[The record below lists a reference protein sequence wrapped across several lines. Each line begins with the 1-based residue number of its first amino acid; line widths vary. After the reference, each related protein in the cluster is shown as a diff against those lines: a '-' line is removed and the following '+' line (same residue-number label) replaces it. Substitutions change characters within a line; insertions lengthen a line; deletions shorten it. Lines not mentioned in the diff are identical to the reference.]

1 MARLPCGWTN
11 YAPTVRKWA
20 FTLASFPHRAQCDSV
35 MTFSSPDGS
44 RDRRIEDPS
53 NLWLIHPL
61 ARALLPR
68 AVRSGVSANTVS
80 VIGLVLGAGA
90 ASAFVRWPAVPAV
103 LLGLLLAIAWMIADG
118 LDGMIARATG
128 TASALGRTLDGL
140 CDHGVFVLIY
150 VALALRIG
158 TAEGWFLAIAAGAAH
173 AVQSNLYE
181 GERSRFHRRIKGVP
195 SPAPVPSAGA
205 LVRFYDAVSRLP
217 ERLSAP
223 FERALAATS
232 DPQALGRLYG
242 ERAVPA
248 MRLQSL
254 LTANVRVGLI
264 TLACLVGDP
273 RLFWA
278 AEIGPLSLVALVG
291 LLWHRRVE
299 RGLVQ
304 STSFNGGALFASAS
318 TTREHS

>member
-1 MARLPCGWTN
+1 
-11 YAPTVRKWA
+11 
-20 FTLASFPHRAQCDSV
+20 

-68 AVRSGVSANTVS
+68 AVAIGLSANAVS

-90 ASAFVRWPAVPAV
+90 AAALARFPAVPAV
-103 LLGLLLAIAWMIADG
+103 LLGLVLALGWMVADG

-128 TASALGRTLDGL
+128 TASALGRALDGL
-140 CDHGVFVLIY
+140 CDHGVFALIY

-158 TAEGWFLAIAAGAAH
+158 TTEGWVLAIAAGAAH

-181 GERSRFHRRIKGVP
+181 GERGRFHRRIKGLS
-195 SPAPVPSAGA
+195 SPAATASALQ
-205 LVRFYDAVSRLP
+205 LVRFYDGVSRLP
-217 ERLSAP
+217 ERLAEP
-223 FERALAATS
+223 FERALAAAP
-232 DPQALGRLYG
+232 DPQGLGRLYG

-254 LTANVRVGLI
+254 LTANVRVALI
-264 TLACLVGDP
+264 ALACLLGDP
-273 RLFWA
+273 RLFWI
-278 AEIGPLSLVALVG
+278 AEIVPLSLVAIAG
-291 LLWHRRVE
+291 LIWHRRIE
-299 RGLVQ
+299 RSLLH
-304 STSFNGGALFASAS
+304 SSIKSGASYASAI
-318 TTREHS
+318 TTREVS